1 MFGSR
6 RHPALGWDQ
15 SFFALLSVLALL
27 AFALF
32 PVAASA
38 DSSGYEYENA
48 VPTPY
53 GGTHKEPTVVGGGGG
68 EDDEAHASNK
78 GGGTGGGTGPGSDG
92 GSSGGGDAGTT
103 GGQASG
109 EDKGGNGSTN
119 PQHAGNGKD
128 AAGQK
133 ASLKAVPSPNAES
146 DDGGSSPVVPILIVL
161 ALLAA
166 ISVGVVVWQRRRGDT
181 PPITPKA
188 G

>member
-15 SFFALLSVLALL
+15 SAFALLSVLALL

-38 DSSGYEYENA
+38 DSSGAEYGTA

-53 GGTHKEPTVVGGGGG
+53 GSTHKAPTVVGGGE
-68 EDDEAHASNK
+68 EDDKAHASNK
-78 GGGTGGGTGPGSDG
+78 SGGPGGTGPGSDG
-92 GSSGGGDAGTT
+92 GSSEGGDADTPA
-103 GGQASG
+103 GQGPG
-109 EDKGGNGSTN
+109 EDKGGNGSTT
-119 PQHAGNGKD
+119 PQHKNGGKD
-128 AAGQK
+128 ADTQAGK
-133 ASLKAVPSPNAES
+133 LTAVPDSTS
-146 DDGGSSPVVPILIVL
+146 SQDDGGSSPVVPILIVI

>member
-1 MFGSR
+1 MLGSR
-6 RHPALGWDQ
+6 RHLAHGWDQ
-15 SFFALLSVLALL
+15 SVFLLLSVLALL

-38 DSSGYEYENA
+38 DSAGAEYQNA

-53 GGTHKEPTVVGGGGG
+53 GGTHKAPTVVGGGE
-68 EDDEAHASNK
+68 EDDAHASK
-78 GGGTGGGTGPGSDG
+78 EGGGTGGTGPGSDG
-92 GSSGGGDAGTT
+92 GSSGGGNADTPATQG
-103 GGQASG
+103 SG
-109 EDKGGNGSTN
+109 DGKDGNGSTTS
-119 PQHAGNGKD
+119 QHPNGGKD
-128 AAGQK
+128 AAEK
-133 ASLKAVPSPNAES
+133 KISNLEEVPSPSADS
-146 DDGGSSPVVPILIVL
+146 DDSGSSPLVPILIVI